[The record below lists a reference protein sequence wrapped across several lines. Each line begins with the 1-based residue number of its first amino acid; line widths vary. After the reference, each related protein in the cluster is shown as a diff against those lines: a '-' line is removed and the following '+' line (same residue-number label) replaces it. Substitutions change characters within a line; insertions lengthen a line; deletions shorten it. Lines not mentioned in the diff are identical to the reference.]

1 MRFVNHN
8 HRFLEMGAAAGT
20 AALAAALLRS
30 EYERAHFVVEET
42 KIASPKI
49 RSAHT
54 LVFLTDLHDREFGQ
68 RNRRLLD
75 AVRQIRPDAVLI
87 GGDMML
93 VKPRKA
99 ELAVTEDLLEDLAGL
114 CPVYYANGNHEQ
126 RMWQEPE
133 EYRGLY
139 QKFRRILHKNRI
151 RYLSD
156 GSAFLWDDVRIS
168 GLNLDKKYY
177 DNFFPPN
184 LSARV
189 VTAHLGKPEPERYQ
203 ILLAHNPLFFDAY
216 VGWGADLTLAGHFH
230 GGTIRLPVLG
240 GLMTPQYQFFSRY
253 CAGTFEKGERRML
266 VGRGLGTHSVNIRLG
281 NLPQVCMIRLEPGMS
296 GQQK

>member
-1 MRFVNHN
+1 M
-8 HRFLEMGAAAGT
+8 
-20 AALAAALLRS
+20 ALAAALLRS

-54 LVFLTDLHDREFGQ
+54 LVFLTDLHDREFG
-68 RNRRLLD
+68 RKNCRLLE
-75 AVRQIRPDAVLI
+75 AVRDIRPDAVLI

-93 VKPRKA
+93 VKPKRA
-99 ELAVTEDLLEDLAGL
+99 SLAVTESLLEGLARL

-126 RMWQEPE
+126 RMWQEQE

-139 QKFRRILHKNRI
+139 LKFRRILYKNRVK
-151 RYLSD
+151 YLSD
-156 GSAFLWDDVRIS
+156 GSALLWDDVRVS
-168 GLNLDKKYY
+168 GLNIDKKYY
-177 DNFFPPN
+177 YNFFPPHM
-184 LSARV
+184 SARTV
-189 VTAHLGKPEPERYQ
+189 QAHLGKADANRCQ
-203 ILLAHNPLFFDAY
+203 ILLAHSPLSFDAY
-216 VGWGADLTLAGHFH
+216 AGWGADLTLSGHFH

-253 CAGTFEKGERRML
+253 CGGTFEKDGHCMI

-281 NLPQVCMIRLEPGMS
+281 NLPQVCVVRLEPGAA
-296 GQQK
+296 GQQG